1 MAYQPAT
8 KPLSMYIDRY
18 IDMSTVDFKVISDA
32 VIAELKT
39 LDSSE
44 KGHAEKM
51 REAYNVLCVELDTLK
66 GDVFADLK
74 LACETL
80 GLTHLTPQSV
90 RKGFYAT
97 SAINAIVSEE
107 IKVKVKGSVFAG
119 TVKVDTAPS
128 IQSTVNKM
136 DSETFYKSSV
146 GEVQSYFA
154 KSVSNILKALHDGV
168 KEKCTAKLVYKE
180 DEDGKKLE
188 FPDHLLV
195 EFTKPLGKTVSK
207 QEAADSLADK
217 VIKNLG
223 DLTES
228 KLIELQAAI
237 EREFP
242 EAAAQGQD
250 VVLKERE
257 EKLADK

>member
-1 MAYQPAT
+1 
-8 KPLSMYIDRY
+8 
-18 IDMSTVDFKVISDA
+18 MSTVDFKVISEA
-32 VIAELKT
+32 VLAELKT

-44 KGHAEKM
+44 KNHGQKM
-51 REAYNVLCVELDTLK
+51 RAAYNALLVELDTLK
-66 GDVFADLK
+66 GDVFADVK
-74 LACETL
+74 LACEVL

-97 SAINAIVSEE
+97 SAINQVVSED

-119 TVKVDTAPS
+119 TRKVDTAPA
-128 IQSTVNKM
+128 IQCTVNKM

-146 GEVQSYFA
+146 GELQTYFA
-154 KSVSNILKALHDGV
+154 KSVINVIKAMNEGI
-168 KEKCTAKLVYKE
+168 KEKCSAKFIFTE
-180 DEDGKKLE
+180 DENGKKNE

-195 EFTKPLGKTVSK
+195 EFTKPIGKTVSK
-207 QEAADSLADK
+207 QEAADTLCDK

-242 EAAAQGQD
+242 EAAAKGQD
-250 VVLKERE
+250 IVLKERE
-257 EKLADK
+257 EKLAK